1 MTSPAVPGT
10 GGPGEDPAGVSRK
23 SGIDG
28 SMKDRV
34 MQAENAADVDRDPA
48 KGPGVSKTREVVD
61 EFRSIVLGQGRLLDA
76 VLPSVVFLV
85 TRVLAGNSSAML
97 AALLIGAS
105 ILLFRILRRQPSL
118 TAVLG
123 LVGSLLAF
131 VVAHSYQRAELFFL
145 PDMITSVALAAVCL
159 VSAAIRRPLVAW
171 TSHLVRRWPRG
182 WYWHPRVL
190 PAYRETTLAWAV
202 FFLLQAALQGVLVLR
217 QDVGLT
223 AASSLLNGW
232 PATAVLLVLTY
243 LYGTWRLPRL
253 AGPSV
258 VEFQNG
264 SPPPWSGQRRGF

>member
-1 MTSPAVPGT
+1 M
-10 GGPGEDPAGVSRK
+10 
-23 SGIDG
+23 G
-28 SMKDRV
+28 S
-34 MQAENAADVDRDPA
+34 
-48 KGPGVSKTREVVD
+48 GVSKTREVIE
-61 EFRSIVLGQGRLLDA
+61 EFRSVVLGQGRILDA
-76 VLPSVVFLV
+76 VLPSVVFLI
-85 TRVLAGNSSAML
+85 TRALAGDLPAML
-97 AALLIGAS
+97 AALLTGAS
-105 ILLFRILRRQPSL
+105 VLLFRVVRRQPSL

-131 VVAHSYQRAELFFL
+131 LVAQAYQRAELFFL

-159 VSAAIRRPLVAW
+159 VSAAVRRPLVAW
-171 TSHLVRRWPRG
+171 TSHLVRRWPRQ

-202 FFLLQAALQGVLVLR
+202 FFLLQAALQWALVLR

-223 AASSLLNGW
+223 AMSSFLNAW

-264 SPPPWSGQRRGF
+264 SPPPWGGQRRGF